1 MEQIGLRKYS
11 KHWCLDFNIIFKWVF
26 YRVLRKSTFK
36 SHCTVSQILQDLVA
50 THIPNSALWLHAAF
64 VIIGRTDSWAPIH
77 ISMHVTYIRA
87 LILFCVVLRP
97 IKIEKISLHFTYTY
111 SFSSA
116 HFLLQRCFKPII
128 FFFFLNNF
136 IQHLYFLQ
144 DRSVY
149 LLTTNP
155 LMCIWESLCCFPF
168 SFEYSLFKRLWLWV
182 WVWFDLE

>member
-1 MEQIGLRKYS
+1 MQRVYWNSEFSDIHHKQIGLRKYS

-77 ISMHVTYIRA
+77 ISMHGTYIRA

-136 IQHLYFLQ
+136 IQHLFFFTRQICLSTDNKSTY
-144 DRSVY
+144 VY
-149 LLTTNP
+149 LRK
-155 LMCIWESLCCFPF
+155 SLL
-168 SFEYSLFKRLWLWV
+168 SLQFWI
-182 WVWFDLE
+182 